1 MDCDPDTLNIDPTI
15 LKAITNKTK
24 AIVPVHY
31 AGVSC
36 DMAVIMQIADEHGLA
51 VIEDAA
57 QAFGAFYKNQH
68 LGSIDTQTY
77 SFHYT
82 KTYLAVKVA
91 LFRSTILHL
100 SRLLK

>member
-1 MDCDPDTLNIDPTI
+1 MRALP
-15 LKAITNKTK
+15 
-24 AIVPVHY
+24 
-31 AGVSC
+31 

-68 LGSIDTQTY
+68 LGSIGQFGTLQF
-77 SFHYT
+77 SLHQ